1 MSLFKI
7 FSNFLSEDTM
17 LSIEVIEYAK
27 FQNIYFEMITV
38 SLHVRIVN
46 VFCLSCDLSSFEHTR
61 VFGCYVMFLGQWGHG
76 TPPPKFEGA
85 RTPMAWRISI
95 KILSCLRTRES
106 VKLNC
111 WKQALAGSPMWASE
125 WHNQLHFS
133 KSTKMKGLGGL
144 ESLWNEYCNDYIAS
158 GDFRFPSLIPSQ
170 RRFICVTLFLY

>member
-46 VFCLSCDLSSFEHTR
+46 VFCLSCDLSSFEHSR

-76 TPPPKFEGA
+76 TPAQVRRCAYAYGLKNFNQNFELSENEGECEIELLETSACRLANVSVTESGTINYTLAKA
-85 RTPMAWRISI
+85 R
-95 KILSCLRTRES
+95 K
-106 VKLNC
+106 
-111 WKQALAGSPMWASE
+111 WKDWEGWSHFE
-125 WHNQLHFS
+125 TNTVTITLHQE
-133 KSTKMKGLGGL
+133 TLG
-144 ESLWNEYCNDYIAS
+144 
-158 GDFRFPSLIPSQ
+158 
-170 RRFICVTLFLY
+170 FLL